1 MPRNANT
8 APPRAHLSDSYKI
21 ERRIEYR
28 DHHRFTGSDMRKMA
42 SAVKALPTACIMT
55 TEKDAQRMRDVKK
68 VPDNVKQRLFYVPIQ
83 AAFLSPEEEA
93 AFTEFM
99 LGRL

>member
-1 MPRNANT
+1 MLFR
-8 APPRAHLSDSYKI
+8 S
-21 ERRIEYR
+21 
-28 DHHRFTGSDMRKMA
+28 A